1 MDLRSGTQ
9 KTDAILSASPFHDAL
24 ISLGILC
31 VTALNAISRTNGYLV
46 DLRVSMNGYIREQ
59 KDVFGMPM
67 E

>member
-9 KTDAILSASPFHDAL
+9 ETDAILSVSPFHDAL

-31 VTALNAISRTNGYLV
+31 VTAQNAISRTNSSQV
-46 DLRVSMNGYIREQ
+46 DLRLSMNGYIREQ
-59 KDVFGMPM
+59 KDAPGMPM